1 MAEDTNSG
9 VGPTQDGFA
18 SLDLLR
24 VLRTP
29 SMASI
34 GQPSESVVFESF
46 KQPDFF
52 DRSQYAPQLG
62 SSYTQAHD
70 DPQEMQSEDDFYVQF
85 DVVFTGDK
93 KVSVTAGY
101 VRGINPDAAA
111 DSPIIDWMPTLNGV
125 PLSNDPAPEITVAA
139 GQVLYC
145 EVQTDPKGL
154 IIETP
159 TIVLGAPQ
167 DTGTHY
173 QPFEKTPINGSL
185 RYPIAEFEQS
195 GDELV
200 AVQKQQG
207 GPIVVQPNLWEG
219 RNIGGKREW
228 YKERQNA
235 GDYYEWRTAEQIEGD
250 GVAIIEPLKEGS
262 PEVPPVLNDEGVVV
276 KEGTPAVPPEK
287 EGSTIKWRT
296 IDGRA
301 PYSDPDSKATKQIN
315 VRERLS
321 DKPDDD
327 GIKRSSVEVVG
338 NNYVTSETSVTKFA
352 ISIDDGLVTS
362 FTKEDVAT
370 GKNLNL
376 SIYYLDVSSLI
387 SGGTWTWAPSLKQK
401 LYWRNGL
408 YVGNTNPDVGGI
420 PPAGLVEQD
429 LFELTP

>member
-101 VRGINPDAAA
+101 VRGINPDASA

-154 IIETP
+154 IIATP
-159 TIVLGAPQ
+159 TIILGEPQ

-173 QPFEKTPINGSL
+173 QPPQKTPLNGSL

-207 GPIVVQPNLWEG
+207 GPILVQPNLWEG
-219 RNIGGKREW
+219 RNIGGQREW

-235 GDYYEWRTAEQIEGD
+235 GDYYEFRTVEQLELDIEQEGLTPVAVLQPMPD
-250 GVAIIEPLKEGS
+250 GGEE
-262 PEVPPVLNDEGVVV
+262 D
-276 KEGTPAVPPEK
+276 
-287 EGSTIKWRT
+287 TIKVRFLT
-296 IDGRA
+296 EKPEEEYGENDPGLGKAQIKVLETDGGAGVIIR
-301 PYSDPDSKATKQIN
+301 
-315 VRERLS
+315 
-321 DKPDDD
+321 
-327 GIKRSSVEVVG
+327 G
-338 NNYVTSETSVTKFA
+338 NGKKFDLKDAFLTSLPVS
-352 ISIDDGLVTS
+352 DGLVTGEPTTEPFGLTEQEIRIVDS
-362 FTKEDVAT
+362 CGQGVHVLGFRKGLLDSYEFEYT
-370 GKNLNL
+370 G
-376 SIYYLDVSSLI
+376 S
-387 SGGTWTWAPSLKQK
+387 
-401 LYWRNGL
+401 
-408 YVGNTNPDVGGI
+408 
-420 PPAGLVEQD
+420 
-429 LFELTP
+429 

>member
-1 MAEDTNSG
+1 MVEDTNSG

-34 GQPSESVVFESF
+34 GQPSDPVVFESF

-101 VRGINPDAAA
+101 VRNINPDAAA

-154 IIETP
+154 IIATP
-159 TIVLGAPQ
+159 TIVLGEPFE
-167 DTGTHY
+167 TGMHY
-173 QPFEKTPINGSL
+173 QPPQKTPLNGSL
-185 RYPIAEFEQS
+185 SYPIAEFEQS

-207 GPIVVQPNLWEG
+207 GPILVQPNLWEG
-219 RNIGGKREW
+219 RNIGGHREW

-235 GDYYEWRTAEQIEGD
+235 GDYYEFRTVEQLAIDIEQEGLTPIAVLQPIPD
-250 GVAIIEPLKEGS
+250 GGEE
-262 PEVPPVLNDEGVVV
+262 D
-276 KEGTPAVPPEK
+276 
-287 EGSTIKWRT
+287 TIK
-296 IDGRA
+296 
-301 PYSDPDSKATKQIN
+301 
-315 VRERLS
+315 VRFLTE
-321 DKPDDD
+321 KPDEPYGENDPGFGEAQIKVLETD
-327 GIKRSSVEVVG
+327 GGAGVIIRG
-338 NNYVTSETSVTKFA
+338 NDQKFDLKDAFLTSLPVS
-352 ISIDDGLVTS
+352 DGLVTGEPTTEP
-362 FTKEDVAT
+362 FGLAQQEIRIVDACGAGVHVLGFRK
-370 GKNLNL
+370 GL
-376 SIYYLDVSSLI
+376 LDS
-387 SGGTWTWAPSLKQK
+387 
-401 LYWRNGL
+401 Y
-408 YVGNTNPDVGGI
+408 
-420 PPAGLVEQD
+420 E
-429 LFELTP
+429 FEYTAS